1 MIGFHSKLRWVK
13 MTYQGFILAVLL
25 MSVFKRRLSFQ
36 TLYFVKNDPKLAL
49 SEDEGL
55 QAL

>member
-1 MIGFHSKLRWVK
+1 MIGFYSKLRWVK

-36 TLYFVKNDPKLAL
+36 TLYFVKNDHKLAL

>member
-1 MIGFHSKLRWVK
+1 

-25 MSVFKRRLSFQ
+25 MSVFKRLSFQ
-36 TLYFVKNDPKLAL
+36 TLYFVKNDHKLAL

>member
-1 MIGFHSKLRWVK
+1 

-36 TLYFVKNDPKLAL
+36 TLYFVKNDHKLAL